1 MPQAPRVSPADAR
14 SRNQAGNALLVC
26 AYDDPAKCE
35 SLRLEGALTF
45 QEFQKRL
52 PALSKDQEIVFYCA

>member
-1 MPQAPRVSPADAR
+1 MPEAQRVSPADAR
-14 SRNQAGNALLVC
+14 ARSQSGSALLVC

-35 SLRLEGALTF
+35 SLRLDGALTF

-52 PALSKDQEIVFYCA
+52 PMLGKDQEIVFYCA